1 MLASPSLAAARR
13 LPATVWRRALSAYG
27 NVVGGRVVPATA
39 TYDVLNPSTGEVLA
53 QAPRSSAAEVDAAVA
68 AARAA
73 FDPWSALPLATRQQH
88 LVAAAAEVEDSIPA
102 LAALLSQEQ
111 GKPLWG
117 ATSELRAVA
126 NWLGW
131 WGTMK
136 IPFEEVVVKETEA
149 ETVLQVRLHPP
160 PRAPVA

>member
-1 MLASPSLAAARR
+1 M
-13 LPATVWRRALSAYG
+13 
-27 NVVGGRVVPATA
+27 
-39 TYDVLNPSTGEVLA
+39 
-53 QAPRSSAAEVDAAVA
+53 Q
-68 AARAA
+68 
-73 FDPWSALPLATRQQH
+73 QQH
-88 LVAAAAEVEDSIPA
+88 AANGASAPVSWVLVPK
-102 LAALLSQEQ
+102 EQ